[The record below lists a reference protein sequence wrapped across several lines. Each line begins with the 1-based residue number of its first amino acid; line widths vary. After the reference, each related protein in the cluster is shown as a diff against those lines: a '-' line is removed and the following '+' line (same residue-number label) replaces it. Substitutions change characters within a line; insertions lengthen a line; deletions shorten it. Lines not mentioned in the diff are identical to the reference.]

1 MQKRIFPQVSL
12 ENQKHLNRYI
22 QFINSRPNRKLKQE
36 GFHTHHVYPR
46 SVAIRNNLN
55 DIDGDWNLIELTP
68 REHFIAH
75 LILWKCGLPE
85 MASAFM
91 LMSSKCYKYFKLS
104 SRQYQALIKDLN
116 EHKSDIFSEMVW
128 INNGIEN
135 KRINI
140 LKELPDGFNYG
151 RLKLN
156 RKATKIINNGF
167 EIKYIEKEESVPAGW
182 NLGGLENKSNKSK
195 VCYNNGKIN
204 KYFEE
209 GEAPKSFVEGRIS
222 KIEKY
227 IRITNGFVS
236 KIHPV
241 SDKIPDGWK
250 RGVLHS
256 TNKNKKFYNDGKNVV
271 MCETKPEGFS
281 EGLPKRINI
290 TNGFENTQIYAH
302 EKIPDGWF
310 RGQTKSKKFYITN
323 GIENKQVCTEEDIP
337 NGWYRGCTRNFTS
350 KTTEKL
356 SKANKGKI
364 YISDGVSVLQWK
376 KEEPIPEGC
385 FILGNGSRIW
395 INNGVKNQKHFA
407 NNKIPEGFVKGKL
420 PYGKQNRKPNLT
432 I

>member
-1 MQKRIFPQVSL
+1 MQERIFPQVSL

-22 QFINSRPNRKLKQE
+22 QFISSRPNRKLKQE
-36 GFHTHHVYPR
+36 DFHTHHVYPR

-75 LILWKCGLPE
+75 LILWKCGIPE
-85 MASAFM
+85 MTSAFM
-91 LMSSKCYKYFKLS
+91 LMSGKCYKYFELT
-104 SRQYQALIKDLN
+104 SRQYQVLIKDLN
-116 EHKSDIFSEMVW
+116 EHKSDIFSRKAW

-135 KRINI
+135 KRIDI
-140 LKELPDGFNYG
+140 LKELPNGFNYG
-151 RLKLN
+151 RLKIN
-156 RKATKIINNGF
+156 RKATKIINNGN
-167 EIKYIEKEESVPAGW
+167 EIKYIEKEELVPAGW
-182 NLGGLENKSNKSK
+182 KPGGLENKSNKSK

-209 GEAPKSFVEGRIS
+209 GEAPSNFVIGRMGNS
-222 KIEKY
+222 EKY
-227 IRITNGFVS
+227 IRITNGQDS
-236 KIHPV
+236 TTISPEEEIPV
-241 SDKIPDGWK
+241 GWRQGSHHK
-250 RGVLHS
+250 
-256 TNKNKKFYNDGKNVV
+256 TNNNRKMYKNGEKLI
-271 MCETKPEGFS
+271 MSETKPDGF
-281 EGLPKRINI
+281 EKGGFRHRNI
-290 TNGFENTQIYAH
+290 TNGIINS
-302 EKIPDGWF
+302 KIPLDDKIPNGWWIGVT
-310 RGQTKSKKFYITN
+310 RNKRISITN
-323 GIENKQVCTEEDIP
+323 GIENKQVCAEEDIP

-356 SKANKGKI
+356 NKANKGKI

-385 FILGNGSRIW
+385 FILGDGSRIW

>member
-22 QFINSRPNRKLKQE
+22 QFISSRPNRKLKQK
-36 GFHTHHVYPR
+36 GFHTHHIYPR
-46 SVAIRNNLN
+46 SMAIKNNIE
-55 DIDGDWNLIELTP
+55 DYDGDWNLIELTP

-75 LILWKCGLPE
+75 MILWKCGYPE
-85 MASAFM
+85 MISAFVF
-91 LMSSKCYKYFKLS
+91 MSGKNYDYFKLT
-104 SRQYQALIKDLN
+104 SRQYQVLIDGLN
-116 EHKSDIFSEMVW
+116 IIKSDDFSGRVW
-128 INNGIEN
+128 INNGSEN

-140 LKELPDGFNYG
+140 INSLPEGYAYG
-151 RLKLN
+151 RLKIN
-156 RKATKIINNGF
+156 RKATKMINNGH
-167 EIKYIEKEESVPAGW
+167 EIKYIEKEELVPVGW
-182 NLGGLENKSNKSK
+182 KLGGLENKSNKNK

-209 GEAPKSFVEGRIS
+209 GLQSKGFVEGRVA

-227 IRITNGFVS
+227 IRITNGVKS
-236 KIHPV
+236 TTHLA
-241 SDKIPDGWK
+241 SEKIPDGWY

-271 MCETKPEGFS
+271 MCETKPEGFT

-290 TNGFENTQIYAH
+290 TNGFENTQIYAY

-323 GIENKQVCTEEDIP
+323 GIENKQVCTEEEIP
-337 NGWYRGCTRNFTS
+337 ENWYRGCTRNFTS

-356 SKANKGKI
+356 NKANKGKI

-376 KEEPIPEGC
+376 KEEPLPDGC
-385 FILGNGSRIW
+385 FILGDGSRIW

-407 NNKIPEGFVKGKL
+407 NVEIPEGFVKGKL
-420 PYGKQNRKPNLT
+420 PYGSRK